1 MDENIIAKEINEEN
15 FKSAIEVY
23 TEAFTDD
30 PLHIYLFPE
39 LEERIRITGLFY
51 EMMVNEFVY
60 GLNLQFRGVYE
71 NDELAA
77 ALIYAR
83 PDAYEWNENMM
94 NIVME
99 MRREAKNDK
108 VNYVSE
114 YTMKANNF
122 KPREKHFYLNELAVR
137 KKHRRKGYAKML
149 IANAENDAKNFPG
162 AKIMGLD
169 TSNKINVDIYRRLG
183 FNIYK
188 EFPFRSLKGYVMRK
202 SIN

>member
-1 MDENIIAKEINEEN
+1 MDNIVEVRKITEDSFSA
-15 FKSAIEVY
+15 AIEVY

-30 PLHIYLFPE
+30 PLHVYLFPDA
-39 LEERIRITGLFY
+39 EERERITNLFY

-60 GLNLQFRGVYE
+60 GLNLQFRGVFE
-71 NDELAA
+71 DNAIAA

-83 PDAYEWNENMM
+83 PDSTEWNEDMM

-99 MRREAKNDK
+99 MRTKAKNEK
-108 VNYVSE
+108 VNFVSE

-122 KPREKHFYLNELAVR
+122 KPREKHIYLNELAVG
-137 KKHRRKGYAKML
+137 KKHRGKGYARLL
-149 IANAENDAKNFPG
+149 IAEAEKDAKNFPE
-162 AKIMGLD
+162 AKVMGLD
-169 TSNKINVDIYRRLG
+169 TSNKANVDIYRKLG

-188 EFPFRSLKGYVMRK
+188 EFPFRGLKGYVMRK

>member
-1 MDENIIAKEINEEN
+1 MDEIVRKIPDED
-15 FKSAIEVY
+15 FKSAIEIY

-30 PLHIYLFPE
+30 PLHVYLFPE
-39 LEERIRITGLFY
+39 TEERIRITRLFY
-51 EMMVNEFVY
+51 KMMVNEFVY
-60 GLNLQFRGVYE
+60 GLNLQLRGVYE
-71 NDELAA
+71 NDVLTA

-83 PDAYEWNENMM
+83 PDTYEWNEDMM
-94 NIVME
+94 NVVME
-99 MRREAKNDK
+99 MRHEAKNDK

-122 KPREKHFYLNELAVR
+122 KPREKHFYLNELAVGKTHR
-137 KKHRRKGYAKML
+137 KKGYARML
-149 IANAENDAKNFPG
+149 IEYAEADAKNFPE

-169 TSNKINVDIYRRLG
+169 TSNRINVDIYRKLK

>member
-1 MDENIIAKEINEEN
+1 MENTVEVRKIPEDGFDA
-15 FKSAIEVY
+15 AIEVY

-30 PLHIYLFPE
+30 PLHVYLFPDA
-39 LEERIRITGLFY
+39 EERERITNLFY

-71 NDELAA
+71 NNAIAA

-83 PDAYEWNENMM
+83 PDATEWNEDMM

-99 MRREAKNDK
+99 MRSKAKNEK
-108 VNYVSE
+108 VNFVSE

-122 KPREKHFYLNELAVR
+122 KPREKHIYLNELAVG
-137 KKHRRKGYAKML
+137 KKHRGKGYARML
-149 IANAENDAKNFPG
+149 IADAEKDAKNFPET
-162 AKIMGLD
+162 KVMGLD
-169 TSNKINVDIYRRLG
+169 TSNKANVDIYRHLG

-188 EFPFRSLKGYVMRK
+188 EFPFRGLKGYVMRK